1 MPSSYAV
8 MEQDEMTYVDGGG
21 TLTFGI
27 TISKNSLII
36 GLLSCIGGTLTVA
49 KVTAALTA
57 ATATAAIITAIEFG
71 TAGLGT
77 LYCGAIILA
86 LGAIIPA
93 VAGFAV
99 TYGINSLKGKSF
111 KKSVSAGCLP
121 SISLCPSI

>member
-49 KVTAALTA
+49 QVTAALTA
-57 ATATAAIITAIEFG
+57 ATATAALITAIAFG
-71 TAGLGT
+71 TAGLGP
-77 LYCGAIILA
+77 LYCGALLLSLGSIISSL
-86 LGAIIPA
+86 
-93 VAGFAV
+93 VGFADV
-99 TYGINSLKGKSF
+99 
-111 KKSVSAGCLP
+111 
-121 SISLCPSI
+121 